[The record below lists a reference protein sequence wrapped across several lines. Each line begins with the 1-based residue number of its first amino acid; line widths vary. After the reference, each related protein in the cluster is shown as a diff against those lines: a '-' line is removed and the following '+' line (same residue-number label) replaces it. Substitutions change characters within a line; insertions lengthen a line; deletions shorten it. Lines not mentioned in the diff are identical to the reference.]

1 MSVTVDQIL
10 TRMLN
15 DAHNYNPTLVI
26 SQGTETYIRFAATA
40 SAIWGIYKQTD
51 WTVDQIFPPTMNK
64 ESLEQWASDR
74 NLNYENLTAS
84 ELLTLIITYLRNPK
98 SGGKPSDY
106 ERWAL
111 EASST
116 GKAMTIESSMFSGNM
131 PNLSGANAVKPHDR
145 DSLAFTCGGS
155 DTNKT
160 VIIDFGESKKIIGL
174 GLGFITNRPA
184 SFGVFVSDDGSEWYR
199 LGKIDAAYWWA
210 MANFT
215 ETSTRYVKLV
225 LESIESI
232 ASWQT
237 EALNAVKCFGVEFYE
252 SSEKDEAPTSSKCL
266 DNFYGVGTVL
276 MLMGPN
282 TLSMRCCEAIRAKC
296 EYEGPVAPREI
307 WVNVPKETTLSLQ
320 VAVTDFDSLDEASF
334 REDITKYF
342 ASLKAGDFFIPSQIV
357 VYAIKNGGSDASVR
371 VSKNGGEYQTQ
382 STAMKPDDK
391 TEQFILGTLAV
402 DDGD

>member
-51 WTVDQIFPPTMNK
+51 WTVNQIFPPTMNK

-131 PNLSGANAVKPHDR
+131 PNLNGANAVKTHDL
-145 DSLAFTCGGS
+145 DS
-155 DTNKT
+155 
-160 VIIDFGESKKIIGL
+160 
-174 GLGFITNRPA
+174 
-184 SFGVFVSDDGSEWYR
+184 
-199 LGKIDAAYWWA
+199 
-210 MANFT
+210 
-215 ETSTRYVKLV
+215 
-225 LESIESI
+225 
-232 ASWQT
+232 
-237 EALNAVKCFGVEFYE
+237 
-252 SSEKDEAPTSSKCL
+252 
-266 DNFYGVGTVL
+266 
-276 MLMGPN
+276 
-282 TLSMRCCEAIRAKC
+282 
-296 EYEGPVAPREI
+296 
-307 WVNVPKETTLSLQ
+307 
-320 VAVTDFDSLDEASF
+320 
-334 REDITKYF
+334 
-342 ASLKAGDFFIPSQIV
+342 
-357 VYAIKNGGSDASVR
+357 
-371 VSKNGGEYQTQ
+371 
-382 STAMKPDDK
+382 
-391 TEQFILGTLAV
+391 
-402 DDGD
+402 